1 MNLFETFRN
10 KLSLGLKGRCE
21 EVILNKIVLINAMGF
36 LSILVLLTFS
46 LINLLEQNF
55 LASLLN
61 LFCTL
66 ILILNTIYLYRSHQI
81 VFAGWVLT
89 ALISFYL
96 LFLLVTGLGDHS
108 VILWFFAIPL
118 AAIILMGHKQGS
130 YFSLAFLLLT
140 SVIIFFP
147 NFIIPHF
154 EYSLGFKLR
163 FVGSYAALLFMI
175 YVFQYSRVLYL
186 RETERNLLE
195 AKNEIKSKEEF
206 ISRIS
211 HQIRTPLN
219 NILLIGN
226 MVRKDNMTEEQQDL
240 LDTILASASNL
251 TNVVNN
257 IATITNTEFTERAPV
272 SISFNLNTTIIN
284 TLKLFSGNRSSGTQ
298 VKYAAASSLPA
309 ELTGDPVVIKQILL
323 NIIETILKEES
334 EKGMGIMVGAH
345 VNKTIRNMVE
355 VKFEIATNKPV
366 QLLFAENSL
375 SVYNSNE
382 ISYTNVSE
390 MINLSDLKI
399 SRNLIEQHKGSMD
412 VKTSPDKSLIIS
424 FTLPFLKTGRSES
437 ESSGLENNMSTG
449 QGGRDKKQQLSR
461 DLRDANVL
469 VVEDNLI
476 NQKIVVLSLKKL
488 VRNIDVAENGKEALD
503 KFGTS
508 KYDIIL
514 MDIQMPVMDG
524 LIATKKI
531 REIEA
536 STNSH
541 TPIIAITAN
550 ALHGD
555 RETCLSAGMNEYL
568 AKPFQ
573 VEVLIDKMKKL
584 LSQTG

>member
-1 MNLFETFRN
+1 MNLFEKFRE
-10 KLSLGLKGRCE
+10 KLSLGLKGKCE
-21 EVILNKIVLINAMGF
+21 EVILNKIVLINAVGF
-36 LSILVLLTFS
+36 MAILVLVIFS
-46 LINLLEQNF
+46 LINLLEKNY

-61 LFCTL
+61 LLCTL
-66 ILILNTIYLYRSHQI
+66 ILILNTIFLYRSHHI
-81 VFAGWVLT
+81 VFAAWVLT

-108 VILWFFAIPL
+108 IILWFYAVPV

-130 YFSLAFLLLT
+130 YFSLVFLLLT

-147 NFIIPHF
+147 NFLIPHF
-154 EYSLGFKLR
+154 EHSLGFRLR
-163 FVGSYAALLFMI
+163 FVGSYLAFLFII
-175 YVFQYSRVLYL
+175 YVFQYSRVLYF

-226 MVRKDNMTEEQQDL
+226 MVRKDNMTDEQQDL

-257 IATITNTEFTERAPV
+257 IATVTNTEFAERTPV
-272 SISFNLNTTIIN
+272 SISFNLNATISN
-284 TLKLFSGNRSSGTQ
+284 TLKLFSGNRSSVVQ
-298 VKYAAASSLPA
+298 IKYVAASSLPA
-309 ELTGDPVVIKQILL
+309 ELIGDPVVLKQILL
-323 NIIETILKEES
+323 NIIETILKEKS
-334 EKGMGIMVGAH
+334 EKGMGIIVGAKE
-345 VNKTIRNMVE
+345 NKTNKNKIE

-366 QLLFAENSL
+366 HLPLAENSL
-375 SVYNSNE
+375 PVYNSNE

-399 SRNLIEQHKGSMD
+399 SRNLIEQHKGGLN
-412 VKTSPDKSLIIS
+412 VKTSPDRSLIIS
-424 FTLPFLKTGRSES
+424 FTLPFLKTARPES
-437 ESSGLENNMSTG
+437 GSPDMENNIALD
-449 QGGRDKKQQLSR
+449 QADRDMKQQLSR
-461 DLRDANVL
+461 DLKDANVL

-488 VRNIDVAENGKEALD
+488 VRNIDVAENGKEAMD
-503 KFGTS
+503 KFVTS

-536 STNSH
+536 GTNSH
-541 TPIIAITAN
+541 TPIVAITAN

-555 RETCLSAGMNEYL
+555 RETCLAAGMNEYL

-584 LSQTG
+584 LSQSE